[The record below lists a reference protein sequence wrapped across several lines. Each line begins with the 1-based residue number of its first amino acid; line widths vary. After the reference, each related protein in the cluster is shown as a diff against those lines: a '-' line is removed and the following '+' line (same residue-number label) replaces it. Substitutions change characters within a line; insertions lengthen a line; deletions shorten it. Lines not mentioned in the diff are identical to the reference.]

1 MEVLMNIFVR
11 NILVYIGGFL
21 NICWGIA
28 HLIPTNN
35 IVQNFGEITLDNK
48 QIIRMEWI
56 NEGLTLIFIG
66 LLVIIVTLFTKVRT
80 KSIKM
85 VYLLS
90 FLMLLAMAILSL
102 FTGFKINFIPFK
114 LCPIIFSLSGVLIVQ
129 KTFGCD
135 DLKQ

>member
-1 MEVLMNIFVR
+1 MFR
-11 NILVYIGGFL
+11 NVLVYIGGFL

-35 IVQNFGEITLDNK
+35 IVRDFGDITGDNK
-48 QIIRMEWI
+48 LIIRMEWI

-66 LLVIIVTLFTKVRT
+66 LLVIVVTMFTKVRT

-90 FLMLLAMAILSL
+90 FFMLVAMSILSL
-102 FTGFKINFIPFK
+102 FTGFKIDFIPFK
-114 LCPIIFSLSGVLIVQ
+114 LCPVIFSLSGVLIVQ
-129 KTFGCD
+129 KAFGCD
-135 DLKQ
+135 INNN

>member
-28 HLIPTNN
+28 HLFPTNN
-35 IVQNFGEITLDNK
+35 IVKDFGEITQDNK
-48 QIIRMEWI
+48 LIIRMEWI

-66 LLVIIVTLFTKVRT
+66 LLVIIVTIFTKIRT
-80 KSIKM
+80 MAIKM

-90 FLMLLAMAILSL
+90 FIMLLTMAILSL
-102 FTGFKINFIPFK
+102 FTAFNINFIPFK
-114 LCPIIFSLSGVLIVQ
+114 LCPVIFTLSGVLIVQ
-129 KTFGCD
+129 KAFGCD
-135 DLKQ
+135 EIKQ